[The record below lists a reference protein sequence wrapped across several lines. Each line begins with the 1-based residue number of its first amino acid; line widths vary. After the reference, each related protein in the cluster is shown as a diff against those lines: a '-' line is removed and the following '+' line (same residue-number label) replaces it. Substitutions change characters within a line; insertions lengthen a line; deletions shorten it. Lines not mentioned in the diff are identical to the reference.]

1 MQEVSA
7 GILVYRMDKRGT
19 IQVLLGK
26 NGGPRYE
33 NRSVGTWNIPKGH
46 VEQNEDILS
55 TAIREFTE
63 ETSLKLPN
71 INLSNLL
78 YLGTAYTSKRRKCVH
93 IYACKYDFNSDGN
106 HVEIKS
112 NMCVTEWPPHSG
124 NMIEVP
130 ELCDAYYF
138 DLSTAKNLIFPYQKI
153 FIDRLIDQIH

>member
-7 GILVYRMDKRGT
+7 GILVYRMDKRGI

-78 YLGTAYTSKRRKCVH
+78 YLGTAYTSKRKKCVH
-93 IYACKYDFNSDGN
+93 IYACKYDFNPDGN

>member
-78 YLGTAYTSKRRKCVH
+78 YLGTAYTSKRKKCVH
-93 IYACKYDFNSDGN
+93 IYACKYDFNPDGN

-112 NMCVTEWPPHSG
+112 NMCVTEWPQHSG